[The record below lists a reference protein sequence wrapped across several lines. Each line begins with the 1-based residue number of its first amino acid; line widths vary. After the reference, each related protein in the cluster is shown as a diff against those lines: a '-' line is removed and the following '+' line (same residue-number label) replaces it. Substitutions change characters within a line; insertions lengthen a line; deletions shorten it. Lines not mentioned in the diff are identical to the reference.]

1 MIKCLVQDIIFY
13 SCTLFLSVQTL
24 SFEETVPK
32 QKPANSTF
40 TGFNDFN
47 IDFSGPDGN
56 RTHI

>member
-47 IDFSGPDGN
+47 IDFGGPDGN